1 MVETRR
7 ELQEDA
13 RFRVLRLLQGN
24 PELSQRDLAAAVGI
38 SLGAAHYVLS
48 ALIEAGLV
56 KLGNFSAAPDKRR
69 YAYVLTPQGVAEKA
83 AITRRFLAR
92 KVAQYEALQA
102 EIEELRQEA
111 LGPQPRPRMGQEQS

>member
-1 MVETRR
+1 MVEMRSA
-7 ELQEDA
+7 LQEDA

-24 PELSQRDLAAAVGI
+24 PELSQRELAAAVGL

-56 KLGNFSAAPDKRR
+56 KLGNFSAAPNKRR
-69 YAYVLTPQGVAEKA
+69 YAYVLTPKGVAEKA
-83 AITRRFLAR
+83 AITRQFLAR

-102 EIEELRQEA
+102 EIEELRREA
-111 LGPQPRPRMGQEQS
+111 Q